1 MIYVLV
7 NKQTGNYYMRDING
21 NEEGRCI
28 DTDNISKAKK
38 FDNYKIA
45 VIKSRFIGG
54 TKYDYIVKAI

>member
-45 VIKSRFIGG
+45 VIKSQFIGG
-54 TKYDYIVKAI
+54 T